1 MPAKPVIKD
10 FEILEHTADIGIMA
24 YGQDLKE
31 TFANAA
37 KGMFSIITDLN
48 RVRADL
54 KREIIVEATDIESL
68 LVAWLN
74 ELVFLFDTQQFIGKK
89 FEVTE
94 LDDKSLKGRI
104 FGEKA
109 DMKRH
114 RIKTGIKATT
124 YHRLEI
130 KHNGLYQARDYF
142 DI

>member
-1 MPAKPVIKD
+1 MRD

-37 KGMFSIITDLN
+37 KGVFSII
-48 RVRADL
+48 ADL
-54 KREIIVEATDIESL
+54 KRVRAESKREVTVEAADIESL

-74 ELVFLFDTQQFIGKK
+74 ELVFLFDTQQFLGKK
-89 FEVTE
+89 FEITE
-94 LDDKSLKGRI
+94 LEPKHLKAI
-104 FGEKA
+104 VFGEKV
-109 DMKRH
+109 DTNRH

-130 KHNGLYQARDYF
+130 KYNGLYHARVYF